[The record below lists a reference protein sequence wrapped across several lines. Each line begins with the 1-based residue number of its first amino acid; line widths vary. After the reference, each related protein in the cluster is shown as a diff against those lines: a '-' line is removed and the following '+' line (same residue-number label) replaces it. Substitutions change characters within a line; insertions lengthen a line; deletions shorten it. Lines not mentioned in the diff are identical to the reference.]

1 MFANKGIPAIFL
13 LVQIS
18 FWTIGM
24 IHIYQLALHY
34 YVH

>member
-24 IHIYQLALHY
+24 IHIYY
-34 YVH
+34 N